1 MNTLEEFQQSFGPLM
16 ASRDVQQVL
25 RFRTPEGLRA
35 ARSHGRLNLEMF
47 RVKGRR
53 GVFARTPDVVRLVE
67 GLVGIQ
73 GNAGHVD
80 QVAKARRG
88 CIVMGMNTEPK
99 PTPPTLSAHSAAGA
113 PADLTEFEAE
123 LQKWNDNPEDVY
135 LENEVHAHFERAN
148 YTSYPPASRDGLHMF
163 NRVMD
168 WKGAE
173 EAQESSAIGAVIG
186 GVAAAGFGAAL
197 RALSLALNVNE
208 HSIAEVLE
216 DYTEGGETL
225 PMGMEEFARRLT
237 EADDKR
243 KHRVL

>member
-1 MNTLEEFQQSFGPLM
+1 M

-35 ARSHGRLNLEMF
+35 ARNRGRLDLETF

-53 GVFARTPDVVRLVE
+53 GVFARTADVVRLI
-67 GLVGIQ
+67 GDLAGIQ
-73 GNAGHVD
+73 GATGPAD
-80 QVAKARRG
+80 QIAKARRG
-88 CIVMGMNTEPK
+88 CIVVGMKTEPN
-99 PTPPTLSAHSAAGA
+99 PTPSTSTSSALAAAGA

-148 YTSYPPASRDGLHMF
+148 YTNHPPASRDGLRMF

-237 EADDKR
+237 EAGDNR
-243 KHRVL
+243 KNRVL